1 MTAERI
7 GRPVELQIVR
17 AGTVQALSVV
27 PAELEG

>member
-7 GRPVELQIVR
+7 GRPLALQVVR
-17 AGTVQALSVV
+17 DGAVRTLSVV